1 MIIRLIHAKV
11 RPGKQVEFKRTLE
24 LLVLPEIQRRKG
36 MIAFYPGQ
44 PLGPK
49 SEEFLLVSVW
59 KDQSTSAHN
68 PHGDW
73 TEIIIPQEALPLLE
87 EWHVE
92 GYTSL
97 GPIEQVLT
105 PLFQNI

>member
-11 RPGKQVEFKRTLE
+11 RPGKQVEFRRTLE
-24 LLVLPEIQRRKG
+24 LLVLPEIQRRRG

-44 PLGPK
+44 PLGPG

-59 KDQSTSAHN
+59 KDPTSSANNSHS
-68 PHGDW
+68 DW
-73 TEIIIPQEALPLLE
+73 TKIIIPQEALPLIE

-92 GYTSL
+92 GSKLVGT
-97 GPIEQVLT
+97 IEQALI
-105 PLFQNI
+105 PLFQSA